1 MVSKD
6 DVENC
11 GEPSYLAAKVGDKV
25 VVVSDDAGSPW
36 AARLAIERSF
46 GCRSTNNQG
55 ASVGCSTDTLIWI
68 ISGEILRGT
77 HATGSWYSCHA
88 EV

>member
-6 DVENC
+6 DVENG

-46 GCRSTNNQG
+46 RSRLSPG
-55 ASVGCSTDTLIWI
+55 FLVS
-68 ISGEILRGT
+68 
-77 HATGSWYSCHA
+77 
-88 EV
+88 